1 MDQLLN
7 GYSFNTLL
15 PGDNF
20 QDSVTIARNGDDITI
35 RGAKNDAKLLDTGT
49 STCLVMPGFCQ
60 DKAFNARIWQLADLS
75 PAWLVSVWE
84 GWVGKISGR
93 PCRHVILM
101 NVMFSASLVTAFILS
116 SSSSSS

>member
-1 MDQLLN
+1 LLN

-20 QDSVTIARNGDDITI
+20 QDSVTIARNGEDITI

-60 DKAFNARIWQLADLS
+60 DNACIARIWQLADLS
-75 PAWLVSVWE
+75 PAWLVYV
-84 GWVGKISGR
+84 VGSGGSESLGGH
-93 PCRHVILM
+93 PLALV
-101 NVMFSASLVTAFILS
+101 VYGLVTFARWLPLDITLIVIMVVM
-116 SSSSSS
+116 